1 MIDKLI
7 KIATDEVGYI
17 EKNSLAD
24 LDSKV
29 KNPRRKERNEHYDHK
44 QRCREPFH
52 GEVFHISRERDD
64 IVSATADVA
73 DRNIVG
79 FILCCVS
86 RAV

>member
-1 MIDKLI
+1 MAL
-7 KIATDEVGYI
+7 
-17 EKNSLAD
+17 
-24 LDSKV
+24 LDSFV
-29 KNPRRKERNEHYDHK
+29 EEHLGAVD
-44 QRCREPFH
+44 CLDAVH

-79 FILCCVS
+79 FILGCVS